1 MEFKAIVYIGVSK
14 GMLEKIELFNLSLL
28 RFFDT
33 YANDARSPVAGPYP
47 TPAAQSLPL
56 IIPT

>member
-1 MEFKAIVYIGVSK
+1 
-14 GMLEKIELFNLSLL
+14 MLEKIELFNLSLL